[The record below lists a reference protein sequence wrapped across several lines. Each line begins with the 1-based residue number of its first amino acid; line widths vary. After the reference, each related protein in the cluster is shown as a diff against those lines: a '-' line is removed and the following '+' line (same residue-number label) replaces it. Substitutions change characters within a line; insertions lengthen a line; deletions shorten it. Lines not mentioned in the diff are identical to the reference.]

1 MHPTLISC
9 AMIKRPSLRRRNC
22 STDARSK
29 FGRGLGWLPAWS
41 TLFRSDYAVSEP
53 SIETA
58 IASMR
63 LLLRRMWMPEE
74 DALLRECAKSM
85 SAQRAALRLKRTVA
99 ATKTRAK
106 FLNIKFE
113 LKQQRLTV
121 SQRNGGPVVYLRRA
135 SLD

>member
-1 MHPTLISC
+1 
-9 AMIKRPSLRRRNC
+9 
-22 STDARSK
+22 
-29 FGRGLGWLPAWS
+29 
-41 TLFRSDYAVSEP
+41 
-53 SIETA
+53 
-58 IASMR
+58 MR

-113 LKQQRLTV
+113 FKQRRLTV
-121 SQRNGGPVVYLRRA
+121 SQRNGGPLIYLRRGT
-135 SLD
+135 SRR